1 MDRML
6 KRPAVKGL
14 SSTFSLPTVIRP
26 LCYRLDWP
34 EASGR
39 GIRAGSP
46 QKSAPT
52 SLSSVR
58 VRGIVSAPGYS

>member
-1 MDRML
+1 MDRMP

-14 SSTFSLPTVIRP
+14 SSTFSLPTVSRS

-46 QKSAPT
+46 QSGAH
-52 SLSSVR
+52 
-58 VRGIVSAPGYS
+58 

>member
-1 MDRML
+1 MDRMP

-14 SSTFSLPTVIRP
+14 SSTFNLPTVIRP

-46 QKSAPT
+46 QSGAH
-52 SLSSVR
+52 
-58 VRGIVSAPGYS
+58 